1 MYFDKCYC
9 IHTVCIS
16 KVIIYYILFRGD
28 VRFCV
33 VISVLLLSLSSKKN
47 VSYFRDIWVGR
58 MMYIVKSDVAYF
70 AGHYSWYQSLG

>member
-1 MYFDKCYC
+1 MKILYFKDM
-9 IHTVCIS
+9 
-16 KVIIYYILFRGD
+16 IYYILFRCD

-58 MMYIVKSDVAYF
+58 MMYIVNSDVMDLRVITVGIRA
-70 AGHYSWYQSLG
+70 